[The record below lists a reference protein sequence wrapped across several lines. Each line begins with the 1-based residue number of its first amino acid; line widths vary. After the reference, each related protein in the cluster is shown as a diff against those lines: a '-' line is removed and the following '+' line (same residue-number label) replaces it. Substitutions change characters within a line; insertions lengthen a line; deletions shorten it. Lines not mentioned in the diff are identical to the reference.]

1 MSAQPFEVG
10 ITEAEIVD
18 LRERLR
24 RTRWPEREPVDDW
37 SQGLPLAYTQELCRS
52 WAEDYD
58 FGFAER
64 LNVFPQ
70 YRDTIDGLGI
80 HFLHV
85 RSPEPG
91 AFPLVLTHGWPG
103 SVLEF
108 LEVLGPLT
116 DPRAHGGDPAD
127 AFHVVAPSL
136 PGYGWS
142 DKPSTTGWGIT
153 RIARAWDTL
162 MVSLGY
168 ERYGA
173 QGGDWG
179 SAVSGALGEVAPDRV
194 AGVHLNL
201 GSVAAGTFDDP
212 TPAELANLEAEK
224 EMQRTGRGYS
234 AVQATRPQTLGYGLT
249 DSPAGQAAWIAEK
262 FWAWTDNDGHP
273 EDALSRQTILDEISV
288 YWFTASATSS
298 ARLYWES
305 FANFRDKVTAPSGLS
320 VYPRD
325 ITRPSRREAEL
336 RFTDLRWFEELPHG
350 GHFAAL
356 EQPESL
362 VEQVRGFFR
371 LFR

>member
-1 MSAQPFEVG
+1 VTAEPFEVS
-10 ITEAEIVD
+10 ITDAEIAD

-24 RTRWPEREPVDDW
+24 RTRWPEPEPVDDW
-37 SQGLPLAYTQELCRS
+37 SQGLPLAYAQELCRS
-52 WAEDYD
+52 WAEEYD
-58 FGFAER
+58 FGFAQR
-64 LNVFPQ
+64 VNRFPQ

-80 HFLHV
+80 HFLHL
-85 RSPEPG
+85 RSPEPD

-108 LEVLGPLT
+108 LDVVGPLT

-142 DKPSTTGWGIT
+142 DKPATTGWGVR
-153 RIARAWDTL
+153 RIARAWDSL
-162 MVSLGY
+162 MTSLGY

-173 QGGDWG
+173 Q
-179 SAVSGALGEVAPDRV
+179 
-194 AGVHLNL
+194 GVHLNL

-212 TPAELANLEAEK
+212 TPAELANLEAER
-224 EMQRTGRGYS
+224 EFQRTGRGYS
-234 AVQATRPQTLGYGLT
+234 GQQATRPQTLGYSLT

-273 EDALSRQTILDEISV
+273 EDAVSRQQILDEISV

-305 FANFRDKVTAPSGLS
+305 FGDFRDEVTAPCGLS

-336 RFTDLRWFEELPHG
+336 RFRDLRWFEELPHG

-371 LFR
+371 LVR

>member
-1 MSAQPFEVG
+1 MAVKPFRVS
-10 ITEAEIVD
+10 ITEAEIED

-24 RTRWPEREPVDDW
+24 RTRWPEPETVGDW
-37 SQGLPLAYTQELCRS
+37 SQGLPLTYAQELCRS

-58 FGFAER
+58 FGFADR
-64 LNVFPQ
+64 VNVFPQ
-70 YRDTIDGLGI
+70 YRETVDGLGI

-85 RSPEPG
+85 RSPEPD
-91 AFPLVLTHGWPG
+91 ALPLVLTHGWPG

-108 LEVLGPLT
+108 LEILRPLS
-116 DPRAHGGDPAD
+116 DPRAHGGNPAD

-142 DKPSTTGWGIT
+142 DKPSTTGWSVERT
-153 RIARAWDTL
+153 ARAWDML
-162 MVSLGY
+162 MTSLGY
-168 ERYGA
+168 EQYGA

-179 SAVSGALGEVAPDRV
+179 SAVSTALGAVAPERV
-194 AGVHLNL
+194 VGLHLNMATAPA
-201 GSVAAGTFDDP
+201 SAPTDP
-212 TPAELANLEAEK
+212 TPAELANMEAQK
-224 EMQRTGRGYS
+224 VFQRTEQGYS
-234 AVQATRPQTLGYGLT
+234 AQQATRPQTLGYGLT

-273 EDALSRQTILDEISV
+273 EDAVSRQQIIDEVSV

-298 ARLYWES
+298 ARLYWEGY
-305 FANFRDKVTAPSGLS
+305 AGVRDEVTVPCGLS

-325 ITRPSRREAEL
+325 IYRASRRQAEQ
-336 RFTDLRWFEELPHG
+336 RFTDLRWFEELSRG

-371 LFR
+371 LVR

>member
-1 MSAQPFEVG
+1 MTAEPFEVSV
-10 ITEAEIVD
+10 TEAEIAD
-18 LRERLR
+18 LRDRLR
-24 RTRWPEREPVDDW
+24 RTRWPEPVDDW
-37 SQGLPLAYTQELCRS
+37 SQGLPLAYAQELCRS

-58 FGFAER
+58 FGFAGR
-64 LNVFPQ
+64 LNAFPQ
-70 YRDTIDGLGI
+70 YRDTVDGLGL

-85 RSPEPG
+85 RSPEPD

-108 LEVLGPLT
+108 LDVLGPLT

-142 DKPSTTGWGIT
+142 DKPAAIGWGVT

-168 ERYGA
+168 PRYGA

-179 SAVSGALGEVAPDRV
+179 SAVSGALGEVAPERV

-212 TPAELANLEAEK
+212 TPAERANLEAEH
-224 EMQRTGRGYS
+224 EFRRTGRGY
-234 AVQATRPQTLGYGLT
+234 
-249 DSPAGQAAWIAEK
+249 WK
-262 FWAWTDNDGHP
+262 FWAWTDHEGHP
-273 EDALSRQTILDEISV
+273 GDALPRQKILDEISV

-305 FANFRDKVTAPSGLS
+305 FAHFRDKVTAPAGLS

-356 EQPESL
+356 EQPASL

-371 LFR
+371 LVR